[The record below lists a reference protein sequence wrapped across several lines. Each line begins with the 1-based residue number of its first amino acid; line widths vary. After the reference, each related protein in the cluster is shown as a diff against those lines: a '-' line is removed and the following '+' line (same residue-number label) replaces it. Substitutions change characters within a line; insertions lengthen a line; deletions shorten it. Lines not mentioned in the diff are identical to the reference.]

1 MTLRSLLSRAVGA
14 GSEKAGTAH
23 WWMQR
28 VTAIALL
35 ALGLWFVVS
44 IRSLDHYD
52 EADFVAWVADPVN
65 AVMLLLLIFTIAW
78 HSMLG
83 LQVVIEDY
91 VHGPTPKVVLLLI
104 SKFAHVFLG
113 VAGVFAILKVA
124 LGEMP

>member
-1 MTLRSLLSRAVGA
+1 M
-14 GSEKAGTAH
+14 
-23 WWMQR
+23 
-28 VTAIALL
+28 TAIALL
-35 ALGLWFVVS
+35 ALGLWFVGS
-44 IRSLDHYD
+44 IRSLDHYA

-65 AVMLLLLIFTIAW
+65 AIMLLLLILTIAW

-91 VHGPTPKVVLLLI
+91 VHGPTLKVVLLLI

-124 LGEMP
+124 LGETP